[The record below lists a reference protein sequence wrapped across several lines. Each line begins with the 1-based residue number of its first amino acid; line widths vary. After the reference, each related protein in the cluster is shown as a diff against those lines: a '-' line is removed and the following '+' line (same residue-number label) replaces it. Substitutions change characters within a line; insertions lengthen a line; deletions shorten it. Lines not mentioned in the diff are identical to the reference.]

1 MRISDWSSDVCSSD
15 LHRSRR
21 RLRHHPRRHGD
32 DGRIVGGAELGAARL
47 SCRYG
52 GAAQC
57 LWLLRSADRLLG
69 EDGGGG
75 VPAAEESWAAARRY
89 EDGRADR
96 PDGGATAGQRAA
108 QAGEGGGL

>member
-1 MRISDWSSDVCSSD
+1 MIRLPPRSTRTDTLVPYTTLFRSREEAA

-47 SCRYG
+47 SCRSG

-69 EDGGGG
+69 ADGGGG
-75 VPAAEESWAAARRY
+75 VPAAAASWAADRRV
-89 EDGRADR
+89 RKSVV
-96 PDGGATAGQRAA
+96 
-108 QAGEGGGL
+108 